1 MTELIIILFFLGIL
15 VLSLVITTIFCFYDD
30 LTITDE
36 EIIELVE
43 LTISE
48 QGVEDRFM
56 TELAFV

>member
-1 MTELIIILFFLGIL
+1 MTELIIIFFFLGML
-15 VLSLVITTIFCFYDD
+15 VLSIVITAIYCLYDD

-56 TELAFV
+56 TEPAFV